1 MTDQA
6 EELAN
11 SERYAKF
18 DPQLED
24 LLSELTPK
32 QALFC
37 REYMID
43 LNATQAAK
51 RAGYKGNLKTL
62 SVVGSE
68 NLGKPCIIGV
78 MDLFFERQAS
88 DIEITAAVIE
98 REYWKLY
105 NVCLNKGDRT
115 VARACLKDLG
125 EHHAMFIKV
134 VASAEAGELAMRLSK
149 GRSRMNDAKDQR
161 ARGESPAPEPVEYK
175 AEPAVL

>member
-6 EELAN
+6 EQLAN

-24 LLSELTPK
+24 LLAELTPK

-51 RAGYKGNLKTL
+51 RAGYKGNNKTL

-105 NVCLNKGDRT
+105 NVCLNKGDRG
-115 VARACLKDLG
+115 VARQCLKDLG

-134 VASAEAGELAMRLSK
+134 VASAEASELALRLAG
-149 GRSRMNDAKDQR
+149 GRSRMNDAYKLREQG
-161 ARGESPAPEPVEYK
+161 AEPVPV
-175 AEPAVL
+175 AVGDEPPAL